1 MALGG
6 GTFIAQNKALPGAY
20 MNFVSTAHASA
31 ALSDRGTVTMPLELD
46 WGMEDG
52 IFTVTNEE
60 FQKDTQKIFGYAY
73 TDDKMKGLR
82 DLFLNA
88 AVLHAYR
95 LNGGGK
101 KASNA
106 YAEALYSGIRGND
119 LKIGIQADVDDETA
133 FEVVTWLGAAKVDS
147 QKVHGA
153 EELEDNG
160 YVKFKKDAALEAVA
174 ASPLTGG
181 ANGTVDG
188 SAYQAYADKAEAY
201 AYNTMGIATTDDTIK
216 KLFVAFNRRLRD
228 EMGIK
233 FQLVLYDYKEADYM
247 GVISIK
253 NKCVDG
259 AHKDTDGK
267 NVYPEEAAAV
277 FWTTGAE
284 GGCAVNASCQNK
296 VYNGEYTL
304 ETDFTQA
311 GLAAAIKAGEF
322 VFHKVN
328 SDICVLDD
336 INTMVTTTE
345 IMGDVFKDNQTIRVI
360 DELAN
365 SCAQVFNKKY
375 LGKVPNDDAGHSA
388 LWSDLVKI
396 RKQLEKIHA
405 IENFDEMD
413 VQVLR
418 GDTKKSVVI
427 RDAITV
433 VNTMSK
439 MYMTTTIA

>member
-1 MALGG
+1 
-6 GTFIAQNKALPGAY
+6 
-20 MNFVSTAHASA
+20 
-31 ALSDRGTVTMPLELD
+31 
-46 WGMEDG
+46 
-52 IFTVTNEE
+52 
-60 FQKDTQKIFGYAY
+60 
-73 TDDKMKGLR
+73 
-82 DLFLNA
+82 
-88 AVLHAYR
+88 
-95 LNGGGK
+95 
-101 KASNA
+101 
-106 YAEALYSGIRGND
+106 
-119 LKIGIQADVDDETA
+119 
-133 FEVVTWLGAAKVDS
+133 
-147 QKVHGA
+147 
-153 EELEDNG
+153 
-160 YVKFKKDAALEAVA
+160 
-174 ASPLTGG
+174 
-181 ANGTVDG
+181 
-188 SAYQAYADKAEAY
+188 
-201 AYNTMGIATTDDTIK
+201 
-216 KLFVAFNRRLRD
+216 
-228 EMGIK
+228 MGIK

-267 NVYPEEAAAV
+267 TVYPEEAAAV